1 MKNAPQ
7 EMGGRDV
14 GVVVEVMCTPRSRTG
29 EVDVVDRRGMKDN
42 EWPRVCCLC
51 VSLSSYLCRLMSV
64 SVPVPV
70 PVPVSRELSLVGG
83 NLARR

>member
-1 MKNAPQ
+1 
-7 EMGGRDV
+7 MGGRDV
-14 GVVVEVMCTPRSRTG
+14 GVVVVVVVEVMCTPRSRTG

-51 VSLSSYLCRLMSV
+51 VSLSSSLCRLPSV
-64 SVPVPV
+64 SVPV